1 MTMTIALAGKGGTGK
16 TTVAALIIKSLMQ
29 RSGGPIL
36 AIDADPAS
44 NLHIVLGMEK
54 PTTIGEIREDMS
66 QATHEG
72 KLGVTISRYDYL
84 SREIFMALE
93 EGERIDLLTMGRPEG
108 PGCYCAINHLL
119 RDIMDDFNRK
129 YPFVVMDNE
138 AGMEHISRRTT
149 NEVDLLL
156 LVTDP
161 TVRGVKTAGEMV
173 DLAAQVEVNVKKT
186 MLVINRVQ
194 DELTDILKSAVEG
207 LDLEIAA
214 MIPADRN
221 INVFDATGE
230 PLVNLGDDSPAWL
243 AVDALVSEHI
253 LVPVQDHSTA

>member
-29 RSGGPIL
+29 RTSGPIL

-44 NLHIVLGMEK
+44 NLHMTLGMDK

-66 QATHEG
+66 HATHEG
-72 KLGVTISRYDYL
+72 KLGVTISRHDYL

-156 LVTDP
+156 LVSDP
-161 TVRGVKTAGEMV
+161 TVRGLKTAGEMV
-173 DLAAQVEVNVKKT
+173 ELADQVEVNVKKT
-186 MLVINRVQ
+186 MLVINRIEG
-194 DELTDILKSAVEG
+194 ELTDILRDSVKS
-207 LDLEIAA
+207 LNLEIAA

-221 INVFDATGE
+221 INTFDATGE
-230 PLVNLGDDSPAWL
+230 PLVHLGDDSPAWQ
-243 AVDALVSEHI
+243 AIDELVSEHI
-253 LVPVQDHSTA
+253 LVPIQDPSAA